1 MLIRD
6 EADLPCAE
14 VSLSQGGTAAIWRQ
28 PHPGPQVPA
37 AGATRIG
44 SADAEVRQ

>member
-6 EADLPCAE
+6 DADLPCDGMT
-14 VSLSQGGTAAIWRQ
+14 LSQVGAAAIWRQ

-37 AGATRIG
+37 AGRTRIG
-44 SADAEVRQ
+44 IADAEVRQ